1 MSVENETKN
10 NTFFGNIRV
19 DNIDP
24 TQDVF
29 ITGNSAIVNFA
40 RFDGLSIH
48 IAEDQVDNLI
58 DWAFSIQ
65 RAFVKKRNEVQNDDT
80 ESSIWDL

>member
-1 MSVENETKN
+1 MYVEDDTKN

-19 DNIDP
+19 EVIDP

-29 ITGNSAIVNFA
+29 ITGNTAVHNFA

-65 RAFVKKRNEVQNDDT
+65 RAFVKKRNEVPTDND
-80 ESSIWDL
+80 SSIWDV

>member
-1 MSVENETKN
+1 MSVENDTKN
-10 NTFFGNIRV
+10 NTFYANIRV
-19 DNIDP
+19 ENIDP

-29 ITGNSAIVNFA
+29 ITGNTALVNFA
-40 RFDGLSIH
+40 RFDGLTIH

-65 RAFVKKRNEVQNDDT
+65 RAFVKKRNEVSTDND
-80 ESSIWDL
+80 SSIWDL